1 MVGVAIEVSAFNTWG
16 QICVG
21 RFLAGAGVGA
31 TSGLVP
37 VFQAEASPPALRGLI
52 TGSFQLNV
60 TLGYVFASTLDL
72 SCTRLLTLTPL
83 PQYLF
88 GQLLHLRNVQAY
100 R

>member
-60 TLGYVFASTLDL
+60 TLGYVA
-72 SCTRLLTLTPL
+72 
-83 PQYLF
+83 
-88 GQLLHLRNVQAY
+88 A
-100 R
+100 